1 MILKFPLARTNRE
14 IREHAAFVQDGNS
27 WYMVGAYL
35 LYFAISAVIGSLV
48 GFSINYFTGNNS
60 QTTMTIVTVVS
71 MLLGFI
77 IQTEIGLFGLSW
89 SFLEMVDREDYAI
102 RTIFKPFGRR
112 PFRNLFVQ
120 IVYSLLMFIVNF
132 VWQFIFGV
140 VVVVGLMFMTQI
152 SLNMN
157 SSSAEIALEA
167 RKAMAGF
174 AANQAGLIL
183 LAVLG
188 LIVLFGLLVVIRLYY
203 KYALIYY
210 LPYDSRELST
220 LDILGV
226 SGMLMRGNKFKLFR
240 LQFFYMVLP
249 ILFLI
254 FGTGLLVFAYMWFN
268 LAWMVIALAVI
279 LWVLYLVIAVIFT
292 LRLQTAQAVFYR
304 SLIDQ
309 YKVEIGEEYPEFAS
323 GASRPVAPEPD
334 EYKHRPVLPHEDL
347 RAVDW
352 ENEGDD
358 TQAANQAVPGGAA
371 AVFNQADTEEDLGE
385 TKTFNVDDLKRA
397 AGRDLDEPMRANQDE
412 DVGHFHGTGM
422 YEDKTAKTDK
432 EPTQPTLEDQ
442 DEHVGHFHGDAMYDD
457 QEKTK
462 TTETPKQPN
471 LEDPKEEAGH
481 FYGKAMYDEN
491 AKENPDEDPVF
502 FDDDDD

>member
-35 LYFAISAVIGSLV
+35 LYFAISAVIGSIV
-48 GFSINYFTGNNS
+48 GFSINYFTDNNS

-77 IQTEIGLFGLSW
+77 IQTEIGLFGFSW

-120 IVYSLLMFIVNF
+120 IVYSLLIFLVNF
-132 VWQFIFGV
+132 AWQFIFAV
-140 VVVVGLMFMTQI
+140 VTGVGLMFMAKM
-152 SLNMN
+152 SLNLN

-167 RKAMAGF
+167 RKAITGIW
-174 AANQAGLIL
+174 ANRAGLIF

-188 LIVLFGLLVVIRLYY
+188 LIVLFGLIAVIRLYY
-203 KYALIYY
+203 KYSLIYY
-210 LPYDSRELST
+210 LPYDSRKLST
-220 LDILGV
+220 LDVLGL
-226 SGMLMRGNKFKLFR
+226 SSMLMRGNKFKLFR

-249 ILFLI
+249 ILFVIL
-254 FGTGLLVFAYMWFN
+254 GSGLLVFAYMWFD
-268 LAWMVIALAVI
+268 LAWTVIALAVI
-279 LWVLYLVIAVIFT
+279 LWVLYLIVLVIFT

-309 YKVEIGEEYPEFAS
+309 YKVEIAEEYPEFGGGS
-323 GASRPVAPEPD
+323 SRPVAPEPD
-334 EYKHRPVLPHEDL
+334 EYHHRPVLPHEDL
-347 RAVDW
+347 RAEDW
-352 ENEGDD
+352 EKEGDD

-371 AVFNQADTEEDLGE
+371 AVFNQADTEDDLGE

-397 AGRDLDEPMRANQDE
+397 AGRDLDEPMLADQDE
-412 DVGHFHGTGM
+412 DVGHFHGDGM

-442 DEHVGHFHGDAMYDD
+442 DEHVGHFHGDGMYED
-457 QEKTK
+457 QKETK
-462 TTETPKQPN
+462 ATETPKQATRKNP
-471 LEDPKEEAGH
+471 EEETGH